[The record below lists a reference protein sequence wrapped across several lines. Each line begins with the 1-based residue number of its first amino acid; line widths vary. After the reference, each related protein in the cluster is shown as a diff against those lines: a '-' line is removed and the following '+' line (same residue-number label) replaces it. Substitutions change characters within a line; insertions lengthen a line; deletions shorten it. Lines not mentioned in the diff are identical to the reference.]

1 MHKCIELFLVIDNCT
16 VFSVQLSI
24 TRNSQCELWA
34 SFLYSKRYVNLLGL
48 FILLLDFEPPPP
60 SDTRRSSS
68 LREAANA
75 NLDEQAYPQCI
86 GGVLSVMHDF
96 NSVSGMWSDSQL
108 KGRGG

>member
-1 MHKCIELFLVIDNCT
+1 MNNGQQTDT
-16 VFSVQLSI
+16 LSI
-24 TRNSQCELWA
+24 VLACDDYLYYYFFIR
-34 SFLYSKRYVNLLGL
+34 FLN
-48 FILLLDFEPPPP
+48 FCFNI
-60 SDTRRSSS
+60 RRSSS
-68 LREAANA
+68 LGEAANA